1 MLPLIYNKI
10 VPSFD
15 HKVKQKYT
23 PFGNVRNSWPLRQKV
38 STQTVALFSL
48 LLYNTHTALGGELA
62 VPCCLQSATVGL
74 NVAGGLLRGKLEI
87 VRSVDIKVLCN
98 VILLTVSGWEHSS
111 TTQLERVPQGSFEVA
126 TCENTVSA

>member
-1 MLPLIYNKI
+1 M
-10 VPSFD
+10 
-15 HKVKQKYT
+15 
-23 PFGNVRNSWPLRQKV
+23 
-38 STQTVALFSL
+38 
-48 LLYNTHTALGGELA
+48 
-62 VPCCLQSATVGL
+62 PCYLQSATVGL
-74 NVAGGLLRGKLEI
+74 NVAGGLLRGKLEV